1 MSRQHPL
8 SPRPAVE
15 RMRPYHPPLEG
26 RDGLRLDFNEHTGG
40 CSPRALA
47 ALRALS
53 ATDLARYP
61 EYGPAQGAIAAQLGL
76 PADAVVLTNG
86 VDDAIFLTLAT
97 FADPGDSVVIVEPT
111 FAMYRFYA
119 ERAGLTIQ
127 SLRYHDQPSSDGR
140 PGREF
145 TLDAAV
151 LEAALAGPSAPRVV
165 LLANPNNPTG
175 SWLPSAAILPLAAR
189 YPETLFFVDEAY
201 ADFSP
206 DPAGLLAAVSHHP
219 NLIVARTFS
228 KAHGLAALRLG
239 LLAAPPALLPYLR
252 RAHAPYNVNLA
263 ALVCAQ
269 AALEDHVWLAAYRRE
284 VLASRASLEAE
295 LARLGLTWWRSA
307 GNFVL
312 FRAEREGDP
321 RPAADLV
328 RRFRSAG
335 ILVRDRGR
343 DVPASVRITCG
354 RPGDT
359 DRAIAI
365 LAEYYGHPAGPHVAA
380 AATPAAPSPPS
391 ATAPLPQSAGGST
404 RPAAARRPEALA
416 VFDMD
421 GVLVDVSGSYRRAI
435 AATVAELGGDGIPPV
450 TDEEIQAMKDGG
462 GYNNDWELT
471 RELLRRRGRVIALRT
486 VTSAFNRLYHGM
498 NGEGLRRTERWLLSP
513 QALEAWRRQFRLA
526 IFTGRPREE
535 AQAALR
541 EFGVADAF
549 ECCVGMEDV
558 ARGKPAPDGLLQ
570 LAARFPR
577 APIAAFLGDTVDDA
591 QAARAAAV
599 PFIGVLPP
607 GHADPGSLS
616 ARFRQIGCLGVV
628 AHAAAGLELLSPAA
642 PPREALRP

>member
-26 RDGLRLDFNEHTGG
+26 RDGLRLDFNENTGG

-53 ATDLARYP
+53 AADLARYP

-206 DPAGLLAAVSHHP
+206 DPAGLLAAVSHHA

-228 KAHGLAALRLG
+228 KVHGLAALRLG
-239 LLAAPPALLPYLR
+239 
-252 RAHAPYNVNLA
+252 
-263 ALVCAQ
+263 
-269 AALEDHVWLAAYRRE
+269 
-284 VLASRASLEAE
+284 
-295 LARLGLTWWRSA
+295 
-307 GNFVL
+307 
-312 FRAEREGDP
+312 
-321 RPAADLV
+321 
-328 RRFRSAG
+328 
-335 ILVRDRGR
+335 
-343 DVPASVRITCG
+343 
-354 RPGDT
+354 
-359 DRAIAI
+359 
-365 LAEYYGHPAGPHVAA
+365 
-380 AATPAAPSPPS
+380 
-391 ATAPLPQSAGGST
+391 
-404 RPAAARRPEALA
+404 
-416 VFDMD
+416 
-421 GVLVDVSGSYRRAI
+421 
-435 AATVAELGGDGIPPV
+435 
-450 TDEEIQAMKDGG
+450 
-462 GYNNDWELT
+462 
-471 RELLRRRGRVIALRT
+471 
-486 VTSAFNRLYHGM
+486 
-498 NGEGLRRTERWLLSP
+498 
-513 QALEAWRRQFRLA
+513 
-526 IFTGRPREE
+526 
-535 AQAALR
+535 
-541 EFGVADAF
+541 
-549 ECCVGMEDV
+549 
-558 ARGKPAPDGLLQ
+558 
-570 LAARFPR
+570 
-577 APIAAFLGDTVDDA
+577 
-591 QAARAAAV
+591 
-599 PFIGVLPP
+599 
-607 GHADPGSLS
+607 
-616 ARFRQIGCLGVV
+616 
-628 AHAAAGLELLSPAA
+628 
-642 PPREALRP
+642 